1 MSIQSLSYQIVCF
14 YSRTRSF
21 VNCVE
26 KLRKTS
32 CRSWRNE
39 AGIQSHIYN
48 IFQIYYSWNYANHLK
63 YLLYAVYRL
72 MKYTGKNTAQC
83 AECVPTQLGK
93 LFHCLYFL
101 IVLKHKALK
110 AIGIFSE
117 RVY

>member
-1 MSIQSLSYQIVCF
+1 MSIQSLSYQIVCS

-63 YLLYAVYRL
+63 YLLYAVP
-72 MKYTGKNTAQC
+72 AQC

-117 RVY
+117 RVH